1 MINYSILNTIVGFSP
16 DEKSKVR
23 FTSSSCGDFDQEN
36 KAKIN
41 CPHQRKANGR
51 TT

>member
-1 MINYSILNTIVGFSP
+1 MINYSILDIIVG
-16 DEKSKVR
+16 